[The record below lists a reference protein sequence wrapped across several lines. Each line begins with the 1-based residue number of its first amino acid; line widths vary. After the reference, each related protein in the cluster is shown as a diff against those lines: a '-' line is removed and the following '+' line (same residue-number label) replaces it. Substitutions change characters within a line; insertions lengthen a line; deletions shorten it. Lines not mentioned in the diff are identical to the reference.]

1 VIIQGLE
8 DIVVKSKDE
17 VYEILE
23 RGASRRQTAATLMN
37 AFSRYAY
44 NHTCSFLLRIF

>member
-1 VIIQGLE
+1 MCLQGSVIIQGLE

-37 AFSRYAY
+37 AFSR
-44 NHTCSFLLRIF
+44 